1 MLDAI
6 ENSRLQRLKEKI
18 SPYIF
23 TAVWRAGKLLC
34 IPDALSRAPVS
45 HPTQEDEISGASSAA
60 HLRTVMAV
68 NAVTLSDESP
78 AQDPDRILQDLR
90 DAVKADPAYT
100 HLLDCVTSGFPRNRY
115 DLHNSLL
122 PYWKLREDLYADG
135 DLVLYGARVVVPA
148 ALRRRTLSH
157 LHDSHR
163 GVEATKC
170 RARQS
175 VFWPGIDSDIANTV
189 RACEACQTL
198 QPSQP
203 QEPLMNDDNPTR
215 PFKSVSADFFVV
227 AGKSFLVVVDRLSG
241 WPVVA
246 PCQGDTTTSNTIRI
260 FRRYFREVGVPLRLR
275 TDGGPQFTSAEFK
288 DFMKRWGV

>member
-1 MLDAI
+1 MP
-6 ENSRLQRLKEKI
+6 SRTLVSSASRRK
-18 SPYIF
+18 SRPTSF

-34 IPDALSRAPVS
+34 IPDPHCSRAPVRTT
-45 HPTQEDEISGASSAA
+45 PTR
-60 HLRTVMAV
+60 RTRSRVLLPLLIFELSWLV

-78 AQDPDRILQDLR
+78 TQDPQNRILQDLR
-90 DAVKADPAYT
+90 DAAKADPAYT

-163 GVEATKC
+163 GVEATKR

-203 QEPLMNDDNPTR
+203 QEPVMNDDNPTR
-215 PFKSVSADFFVV
+215 PLESVSADFFVV
-227 AGKSFLVVVDRLSG
+227 AGKSFSSSSIACQDGLLSHPAEAILPLLILSG
-241 WPVVA
+241 
-246 PCQGDTTTSNTIRI
+246 S
-260 FRRYFREVGVPLRLR
+260 
-275 TDGGPQFTSAEFK
+275 SAAISVKLVSPFA
-288 DFMKRWGV
+288 